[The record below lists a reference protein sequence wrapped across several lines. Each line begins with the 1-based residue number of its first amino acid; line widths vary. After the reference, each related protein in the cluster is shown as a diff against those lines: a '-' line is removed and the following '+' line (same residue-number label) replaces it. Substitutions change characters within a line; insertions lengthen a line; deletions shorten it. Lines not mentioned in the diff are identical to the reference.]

1 MIYFFVTGI
10 VEGGNGYRYNLIQDM
25 EGGDG
30 RAERKYC
37 NKQVR
42 NSQFLMISNLMK
54 SKPRKWLKS
63 FQLLKLVKRP

>member
-1 MIYFFVTGI
+1 MIYFFATGI

-37 NKQVR
+37 NKQGTCGT
-42 NSQFLMISNLMK
+42 QGG
-54 SKPRKWLKS
+54 
-63 FQLLKLVKRP
+63 KLAEELALHV